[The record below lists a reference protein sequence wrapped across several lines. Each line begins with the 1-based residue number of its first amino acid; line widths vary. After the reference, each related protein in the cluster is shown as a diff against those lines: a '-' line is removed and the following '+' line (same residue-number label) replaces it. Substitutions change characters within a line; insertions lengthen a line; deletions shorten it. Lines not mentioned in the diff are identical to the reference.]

1 MEIRLLLDTNSIIA
15 LLRGNEEV
23 IAAVGRADNLFI
35 SIINKLEFRSFSN
48 LSLNDI
54 KLFDDF
60 ISNLHVLDLQSSNA
74 ILINKIIEIRNVYK
88 LKLPDAIIAG
98 SAIVNKAALLTAY
111 KGFKK
116 VEELQLR
123 IIEQHA

>member
-98 SAIVNKAALLTAY
+98 SAIVNKAALLTAN

>member
-15 LLRGNEEV
+15 LLNEN
-23 IAAVGRADNLFI
+23 AAVIDAIDSADNIFI
-35 SIINKLEFRSFSN
+35 SIINELEFKSFSN

-54 KLFDDF
+54 KLFDAF
-60 ISNLHVLDLQSSNA
+60 VSNVNVLDLQASN
-74 ILINKIIEIRNVYK
+74 INLINKTIEIRNAYK
-88 LKLPDAIIAG
+88 LKLPDAIIAA
-98 SAIVNKAALLTAY
+98 SAIINNAVLVTGD

-123 IIEQHA
+123 II

>member
-15 LLRGNEEV
+15 LLNEN
-23 IAAVGRADNLFI
+23 AAVIDAIASADNIFI
-35 SIINKLEFRSFSN
+35 SIINELEFKSFSN

-54 KLFDDF
+54 KLFDAF
-60 ISNLHVLDLQSSNA
+60 VSNINVLDLQASDIN
-74 ILINKIIEIRNVYK
+74 LISKTIEIRNAYK
-88 LKLPDAIIAG
+88 LKLPDAIIAA
-98 SAIVNKAALLTAY
+98 SAIINNAVLVTGD

-123 IIEQHA
+123 II